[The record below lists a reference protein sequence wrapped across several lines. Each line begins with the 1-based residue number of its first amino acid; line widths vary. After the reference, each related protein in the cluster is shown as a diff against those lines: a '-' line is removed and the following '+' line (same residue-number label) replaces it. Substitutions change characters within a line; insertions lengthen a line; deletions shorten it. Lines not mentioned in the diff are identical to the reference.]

1 MRMEIGFVCPEG
13 HFKMSSFL
21 LDEPRFA
28 HLQRNRALWSESEQ
42 KGEAERKQRVVFR
55 DQALG
60 PVGRRVTAKCISR
73 AANPLRKETATFFG
87 PQSDTGTLFTG
98 N

>member
-1 MRMEIGFVCPEG
+1 
-13 HFKMSSFL
+13 MSLGLHTCKETELTS
-21 LDEPRFA
+21 
-28 HLQRNRALWSESEQ
+28 RNFEQ

-60 PVGRRVTAKCISR
+60 PVGRRVTVKCISR